1 MLKKGLAVLFLFVL
15 ILSSLCAKE
24 EVAEISEVWTIRN
37 NTWLLWR
44 NSQFKND
51 APIELKQVW
60 KGTKVTPTK
69 SYASCF
75 QVTLPSGEFG
85 FINYQD
91 IEDTYWVE
99 NVDSIKFFYGDKW
112 GAGEFEML
120 PPGTRAY
127 RLEIL
132 DNGGIYK
139 IRLKDGRTGTVIK
152 HYMRSPYFRTLPE
165 VNQKFIRI
173 YSLEKLQKKLLGKT
187 REEAI
192 DFIGPASAF
201 IYTNNDQ
208 TSSELYFRYA
218 MAVKDKM
225 RHKGLKISYDGNV
238 ANEITLLGSA
248 KKAMAERLPLAG
260 LIRNMNLNK
269 YFNPIKNY
277 IRETDTKEGWWSKF
291 TKKNLFTKIIGIIVW
306 LIGIFLF
313 FSIPQLLSWP
323 FRRLIISIKPMGNGL
338 VKFINFLLLTGFMYL
353 FFLVLTLNVILDQ
366 FILVVIF
373 TLFPWFIYVRRNS
386 STINYNRCPRCHTM
400 WSADDKGST
409 HTGTEHSRAWKT
421 RDVYKG
427 SSTSGN
433 VTTKHYDRHH
443 DEEITTTENYLDHRK
458 CQNCGFEWDV
468 HRAETSKHTV
478 RH

>member
-1 MLKKGLAVLFLFVL
+1 MFKKGLAVLLFF
-15 ILSSLCAKE
+15 ILVFSSLCAKE
-24 EVAEISEVWTIRN
+24 EVTEVQKVWTIRN
-37 NTWLLWR
+37 NTWLLWK
-44 NSQFKND
+44 NSQYKND

-60 KGTKVTPTK
+60 KGTKVTPSK

-75 QVTLPSGEFG
+75 QVTLPSGEYG
-85 FINYQD
+85 FINFLD
-91 IEDTYWVE
+91 IEDSYWVE
-99 NVDSIKFFYGDKW
+99 NVDSIKFYYGDKW

-139 IRLKDGRTGTVIK
+139 IRLENGRTGTVIK
-152 HYMRSPYFRTLPE
+152 HYMRSPYFRILPE
-165 VNQKFIRI
+165 VNQKFTRI
-173 YSLEKLQKKLLGKT
+173 YSLEKLQNKLIGKAQ
-187 REEAI
+187 EEAI
-192 DFIGPASAF
+192 KYIGPASAF
-201 IYTNNDQ
+201 IYTNAEK
-208 TSSELYFRYA
+208 TSSELYFRY
-218 MAVKDKM
+218 VIGVQDKK
-225 RHKGLKISYDGNV
+225 RHKGLKISYDGDV

-248 KKAMAERLPLAG
+248 KKSIAEKLPLAG
-260 LIRNMNLNK
+260 LIRSMNLNR

-277 IRETDTKEGWWSKF
+277 IRKRDTKEGWWSKF

-323 FRRLIISIKPMGNGL
+323 FRRLIIAIKPMGNGF
-338 VKFINFLLLTGFMYL
+338 VKFFNFILLTAFMYF

-373 TLFPWFIYVRRNS
+373 TLFPWYIYVRRNNS
-386 STINYNRCPRCHTM
+386 NINYNRCPRCHTM

-409 HTGTEHSRAWKT
+409 HTGTEKSRAWKQ
-421 RDVYKG
+421 RDVDKG
-427 SSTSGN
+427 TTTSGN
-433 VTTKHYDRHH
+433 VRTKHIDRHW